1 MKPLISPISIYK
13 IYKRRKEMEK
23 EILLNINTR
32 IRTIENT
39 LELIKDKLTMVQILQ
54 SNVTTIQNE
63 LNSLK
68 HRRIGGNNN
77 DSVI

>member
-1 MKPLISPISIYK
+1 
-13 IYKRRKEMEK
+13 MEK
-23 EILLNINTR
+23 EILSSINTR

-54 SNVTTIQNE
+54 SNVTTIQDE

-77 DSVI
+77 DSDI

>member
-1 MKPLISPISIYK
+1 
-13 IYKRRKEMEK
+13 MEK

-39 LELIKDKLTMVQILQ
+39 LELIKDKLTMLQILQ
-54 SNVTTIQNE
+54 SNVTTIQAE

-68 HRRIGGNNN
+68 HKRTGGNNN
-77 DSVI
+77 VSVI

>member
-1 MKPLISPISIYK
+1 
-13 IYKRRKEMEK
+13 MEK

-54 SNVTTIQNE
+54 SNVTTIQDE